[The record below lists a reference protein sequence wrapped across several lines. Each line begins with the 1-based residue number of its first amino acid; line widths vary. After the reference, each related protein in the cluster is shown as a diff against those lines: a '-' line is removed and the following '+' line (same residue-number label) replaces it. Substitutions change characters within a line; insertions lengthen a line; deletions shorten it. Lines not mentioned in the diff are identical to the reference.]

1 MMHDTDKRPNP
12 TNADDKSLAMLEE
25 LDQKISSALG
35 FMMNLDAKLDDLLFR
50 ACLILIIVGGIAG
63 LFIAIRL

>member
-1 MMHDTDKRPNP
+1 MPDNDKRPSP

-35 FMMNLDAKLDDLLFR
+35 FMMNLDAKLDTLLIR
-50 ACLILIIVGGIAG
+50 ARLILIIVGGIAG
-63 LFIAIRL
+63 LFIASRL